1 MLKLKLKLQYFGHLM
16 RRADSLE
23 NNLILEKIKHRRKG
37 TSGDEMVGW
46 HDRQNGHDFEQIL
59 GVNEGPGSWA
69 FYNPWGCKESE
80 TIERLN
86 NTTGTDYDV
95 S

>member
-1 MLKLKLKLQYFGHLM
+1 
-16 RRADSLE
+16 
-23 NNLILEKIKHRRKG
+23 
-37 TSGDEMVGW
+37 MVGW
-46 HDRQNGHDFEQIL
+46 YDRQNGHDFEQFL
-59 GVNEGPGSWA
+59 RVNEGLGSRA

>member
-1 MLKLKLKLQYFGHLM
+1 M
-16 RRADSLE
+16 
-23 NNLILEKIKHRRKG
+23 EKIKHRKRRDI
-37 TSGDEMVGW
+37 SNEMVGW
-46 HDRQNGHDFEQIL
+46 HDRQNGHDLEQTP
-59 GVNEGPGSWA
+59 GVNEGQGSWD
-69 FYNPWGCKESE
+69 FYNPWGCKESK

>member
-1 MLKLKLKLQYFGHLM
+1 MLKLKLQYFGHLM

-23 NNLILEKIKHRRKG
+23 KNLILEKIKYRKRRDI
-37 TSGDEMVGW
+37 SDEMVGR
-46 HDRQNGHDFEQIL
+46 HDRQNGHDCEQTL
-59 GVNEGPGSWA
+59 GINEGPGSRS

-80 TIERLN
+80 TLKRLN